1 MPVPYPLING
11 VRFDFSSVE
20 IALGPRIFNGV
31 KEITYKHSLSP
42 GMMSGTR
49 AAVNGRTRGKYEPEA
64 SITFYK
70 SEYQEFIRALGPNYM
85 LAEWT
90 AVVNYQELP
99 ALEIVTDTLVACRLK
114 SAENS
119 HSEGEEA
126 LVVKCDLTL
135 LKVLESGLDPVLE
148 GPMRAFST

>member
-1 MPVPYPLING
+1 MVPYPLING

-20 IALGPRIFNGV
+20 IAIGALVFNGI
-31 KEITYKHSLSP
+31 KEVTYKHTLDP
-42 GMMSGTR
+42 GMMRGAR
-49 AAVNGRTRGKYEPEA
+49 AAVMGRTRGKYDPEA

-70 SEYQEFIRALGPNYM
+70 SEYQDFIRALGPNYM

-99 ALEIVTDTLVACRLK
+99 ALQIVTDTLVQCRLK

-119 HSEGEEA
+119 HSEGEDA

-135 LKVLESGLDPVLE
+135 LKILESGLDPVLE
-148 GPMRAFST
+148 GPLKALLLT